1 MPMHNE
7 EEAVKP
13 ALTMIQQQLDALK
26 LSFELICID
35 DGSRD
40 QTAAHL
46 LEYAS
51 QDPRFQVVSLSRNFG
66 KEAAMAAGLEAARG
80 KAVLLMDADLQ
91 HPPELL
97 PEMVARWREGYDV
110 VNGVKAARGT
120 ESRLYR
126 PFASFFNWLMGESAG
141 TDFAGASDFK
151 LLDRQVVDAVV
162 ALPEKTRF
170 FRGLVAWVG
179 FRTVNIPFVV
189 QDRVA
194 GESKW
199 GVLDLVRYSIRN
211 LLAFSALP
219 LKLIA
224 TIGGI
229 SLIFTAM
236 LTIWTI
242 YRYLRGDALS
252 GFPTV
257 ILLQLGIGSL
267 LLASMGTISLYL
279 YAMFKE
285 MKQRPTYVVAIRRRD
300 DETGPDANTT
310 SSKD

>member
-1 MPMHNE
+1 
-7 EEAVKP
+7 
-13 ALTMIQQQLDALK
+13 
-26 LSFELICID
+26 
-35 DGSRD
+35 
-40 QTAAHL
+40 
-46 LEYAS
+46 
-51 QDPRFQVVSLSRNFG
+51 
-66 KEAAMAAGLEAARG
+66 MAAGLEAARG
-80 KAVLLMDADLQ
+80 KAVLIMDADLQ

-120 ESRLYR
+120 ESRFYR
-126 PFASFFNWLMGESAG
+126 PFVSFFNWLMGGSSG

-179 FRTVNIPFVV
+179 FRTVNVPFVV
-189 QDRVA
+189 QNRVA

-229 SLIFTAM
+229 SLIFTGM

-242 YRYLRGDALS
+242 YRYLRGDAIS

-279 YAMFKE
+279 SAMFEE
-285 MKQRPTYVVAIRRRD
+285 MKQRPTYVVTIRRRD
-300 DETGPDANTT
+300 DETKRDASET
-310 SSKD
+310 SSED

>member
-1 MPMHNE
+1 MHNE
-7 EEAVKP
+7 EQAIEP
-13 ALTMIQQQLDALK
+13 ALKMIRQQLDSLN
-26 LSFELICID
+26 LSFELICVD

-40 QTAAHL
+40 QTSARL
-46 LEYAS
+46 LDLAN
-51 QDPRFQVVSLSRNFG
+51 QDPRLQIVSLSRNFG

-80 KAVLLMDADLQ
+80 KAVLIMDADLQ

-120 ESRLYR
+120 ESRFYR
-126 PFASFFNWLMGESAG
+126 PFVSFFNWLMGGSSG

-179 FRTVNIPFVV
+179 FRTVNVPFVV
-189 QDRVA
+189 QNRVA

-229 SLIFTAM
+229 SLIFTGM

-242 YRYLRGDALS
+242 YRYLRGDAIS

-279 YAMFKE
+279 SAMFEE
-285 MKQRPTYVVAIRRRD
+285 MKQRPTYVVTIRRRD
-300 DETGPDANTT
+300 DETKRDASET
-310 SSKD
+310 SSED